1 MSNPKTVVVIS
12 KDQVLT
18 SLIGNFLKG
27 LCQIVEFATLGA
39 SLDYMYSSNPGIL
52 LIDITS
58 DDPAVVSMLNDLK
71 SDPVLGHLS
80 VFAVLGDAFVVPGW
94 DYLLVDD
101 YLRRSALE
109 GEIRSRIELSLQ
121 RVERA
126 IEVNPLTG
134 LPGNIQIT
142 KQIQKRLNAGDKF
155 ALAYAD
161 LDFFKPYNDRY
172 GFSRGDEVLKMLG
185 RLILNTVKDR
195 QPHGSFVGHIG
206 GDDIVF
212 IMDCDAVEE
221 ASDKIIGYFDS
232 IIPTFYDMEERTK
245 GFIEA
250 TDREG
255 QKKVFPLI
263 SISIGIVSNDR
274 KHFAHYGEMAE
285 VASEMK
291 KFAKTVKGSCFRV
304 DKRNQSLIK

>member
-1 MSNPKTVVVIS
+1 
-12 KDQVLT
+12 LR
-18 SLIGNFLKG
+18 
-27 LCQIVEFATLGA
+27 A
-39 SLDYMYSSNPGIL
+39 SLDYMYSSSPDIL
-52 LIDITS
+52 LIDITY
-58 DDPAVVSMLNDLK
+58 DDPAVVSLLNDLK
-71 SDPVLGHLS
+71 SDPVLGNLS

-101 YLRRSALE
+101 YLKRSALE
-109 GEIRSRIELSLQ
+109 TEIRSRIELSLQ
-121 RVERA
+121 RAERA

-142 KQIQKRLNAGDKF
+142 KQIQKRLDAGDKF
-155 ALAYAD
+155 AFAYAD

-185 RLILNTVKDR
+185 RLILNTVKER

-212 IMDCDAVEE
+212 IMDCDAAEE
-221 ASDKIIGYFDS
+221 ASGKIIGYFDS
-232 IIPTFYDMEERTK
+232 IIPTFYDIEERTK

-263 SISIGIVSNDR
+263 SISIGIVSNAR
-274 KHFAHYGEMAE
+274 KRFAHYGEMAE

-304 DKRNQSLIK
+304 DKRNP

>member
-1 MSNPKTVVVIS
+1 MSNPKIVVVIS
-12 KDQVLT
+12 RDHVLT
-18 SLIGNFLKG
+18 SLISKFLKG
-27 LCQIVEFATLGA
+27 LCQIIEFAALGS
-39 SLDYMYSSNPGIL
+39 SLDYVYSSSPDIL
-52 LIDITS
+52 LIDITF
-58 DDPAVVSMLNDLK
+58 DDPATVSMLNDLK
-71 SDPVLGHLS
+71 SDPVLGHLA
-80 VFAVLGDAFVVPGW
+80 VFAVFGDAFVVPAW

-101 YLRRSALE
+101 YVKRSSLE
-109 GEIRSRIELSLQ
+109 LELRSRIELCIQ
-121 RVERA
+121 RAERA

-142 KQIQKRLNAGDKF
+142 KQIQKRLDAGDQF

-221 ASDKIIGYFDS
+221 TSGKIIAYFDR
-232 IIPTFYDMEERTK
+232 IIPTFYDIEDRTK
-245 GFIEA
+245 GFIESA
-250 TDREG
+250 DREG
-255 QKKVFPLI
+255 QKRIFPLI
-263 SISIGIVSNDR
+263 SLSIGIVCNDR
-274 KHFAHYGEMAE
+274 KHFAHYGEIAE

-291 KFAKTVKGSCFRV
+291 KFAKTVKGSCLKI
-304 DKRNQSLIK
+304 DKRQASPTK

>member
-1 MSNPKTVVVIS
+1 MSDSKTVVVIS
-12 KDQVLT
+12 RDQVLT
-18 SLIGNFLKG
+18 SLISKFLKG
-27 LCQIVEFATLGA
+27 LCQIVEFATLGS
-39 SLDYMYSSNPGIL
+39 SLDYIYGSNPAIL

-58 DDPAVVSMLNDLK
+58 DDPTVVSMLNDLK

-80 VFAVLGDAFVVPGW
+80 VFAVFGDSFVVPGW
-94 DYLLVDD
+94 DNLLIDD
-101 YLRRSALE
+101 YIKRSSLE
-109 GEIRSRIELSLQ
+109 AEIRSRIELSMQ
-121 RVERA
+121 RAERT

-142 KQIQKRLNAGDKF
+142 KQIQKRLGAGDQY

-195 QPHGSFVGHIG
+195 QPHSSFVGHVG

-221 ASDKIIGYFDS
+221 TSGKIIGYFDR
-232 IIPTFYDMEERTK
+232 IIPTFYDIEDRTK
-245 GFIEA
+245 GCIES

-255 QKKVFPLI
+255 QKKVYPLI
-263 SISIGIVSNDR
+263 GISIGIVCNDR

-291 KFAKTVKGSCFRV
+291 RFAKTVKGSCFKV
-304 DKRNQSLIK
+304 DKRNPSRV